1 MHKGGWQPFLILYLN
16 ENPFMTRKIL
26 IVDDDQKTRT
36 LLKAYLEK
44 NQYEVR
50 LAHNGESFLA
60 EFQRY
65 VDELSMVILDV
76 MLPDTDGFAL
86 CKIVRQRS
94 NIPIIMLTA
103 SSDET
108 DRVVGL
114 ELGADDYIGKPYSPR
129 ELLARI
135 KAIHRRMG
143 TESNAP
149 PRFYRFNGFTLD
161 AVERTVVN
169 AESEIVS
176 LTGLDFQLLKY
187 FVEHPGDILDR
198 GILCEETR
206 GRDSG
211 PLDRSLDVQISR
223 LRLRLN
229 DDGKQPFIIKTVR
242 GAGYVFSADVSVSNV

>member
-1 MHKGGWQPFLILYLN
+1 
-16 ENPFMTRKIL
+16 MTRKIL

-50 LAHNGESFLA
+50 LAHNGEAFLT
-60 EFQRY
+60 EFHRY
-65 VDELSMVILDV
+65 VDELSLVILDV

-94 NIPIIMLTA
+94 NVPIVMLTA

-114 ELGADDYIGKPYSPR
+114 ELGADDYIAKPYSPR

-135 KAIHRRMG
+135 KAIHRRTG
-143 TESNAP
+143 IENATA
-149 PRFYRFNGFTLD
+149 PRYYRFVGFTLD
-161 AVERTVVN
+161 TVERTVQEAN
-169 AESEIVS
+169 GEIVA
-176 LTGLDFQLLKY
+176 LTGLDFQLLRY
-187 FVEHPGDILDR
+187 FVEHPGTILDR
-198 GILCEETR
+198 NVLSEQTR
-206 GRDSG
+206 GRDAG

-223 LRLRLN
+223 LRLRLH
-229 DDGKQPFIIKTVR
+229 DDGKQPLLIKTVR
-242 GAGYVFSADVSVSNV
+242 GAGYVFSAAVSASAT

>member
-1 MHKGGWQPFLILYLN
+1 M
-16 ENPFMTRKIL
+16 RKIL

-44 NQYEVR
+44 NQYEVL
-50 LAHNGESFLA
+50 LAHNGETFLS

-65 VDELSMVILDV
+65 VDELSLVILDV

-86 CKIVRQRS
+86 CKEVRRRS
-94 NIPIIMLTA
+94 NLPIFMLTA

-114 ELGADDYIGKPYSPR
+114 ELGADDYIAKPYSPR

-135 KAIHRRMG
+135 KAIHRRFG
-143 TESNAP
+143 GESTAAP
-149 PRFYRFNGFTLD
+149 RYYRFVGFTLD
-161 AVERTVVN
+161 TIERSVTDAN
-169 AESEIVS
+169 GEIVA

-187 FVEHPGDILDR
+187 FVEHPGEILDR
-198 GILCEETR
+198 TVLCEQTR
-206 GRDSG
+206 GRDAG

-223 LRLRLN
+223 MRLRLN
-229 DDGKQPFIIKTVR
+229 DAGKQPLLIKTVR
-242 GAGYVFSADVSVSNV
+242 GAGYVFSAEVSSSHA